1 LEIQLWKETLAP
13 YELAVQELIVK
24 FQYMI
29 REYRQAGLYSPIE
42 QVDGRVKTLSS
53 ILEKA
58 NKKGIPV
65 EEAVDRIEDI
75 AGIRLTCQF
84 VEDITKV
91 SDIIRS
97 RRDMVVV
104 DEVDYITNRKKSGYR
119 SYHMIV
125 NYEVQTIYGI
135 KRIPVEIQIRTMAM
149 NFWATIEHSLQYKYK
164 GNVPEHIRERLSN
177 SAEAVLSLDSEMS
190 SIREEVMAAQQL
202 FREKANVVADILNN
216 IQALYRSENKEA
228 MLNIQD
234 EFYNL
239 YKTGTLEELEDFCS
253 RLDAIAARRNVQ
265 KLN

>member
-1 LEIQLWKETLAP
+1 MEIQLWKETLAP

-58 NKKGIPV
+58 NKKRIPV

>member
-1 LEIQLWKETLAP
+1 MEIQLWKETLAP

-97 RRDMVVV
+97 RRDMAVV

-149 NFWATIEHSLQYKYK
+149 NF
-164 GNVPEHIRERLSN
+164 
-177 SAEAVLSLDSEMS
+177 
-190 SIREEVMAAQQL
+190 
-202 FREKANVVADILNN
+202 
-216 IQALYRSENKEA
+216 
-228 MLNIQD
+228 
-234 EFYNL
+234 
-239 YKTGTLEELEDFCS
+239 
-253 RLDAIAARRNVQ
+253 
-265 KLN
+265 

>member
-1 LEIQLWKETLAP
+1 
-13 YELAVQELIVK
+13 
-24 FQYMI
+24 M
-29 REYRQAGLYSPIE
+29 
-42 QVDGRVKTLSS
+42 
-53 ILEKA
+53 
-58 NKKGIPV
+58 
-65 EEAVDRIEDI
+65 
-75 AGIRLTCQF
+75 
-84 VEDITKV
+84 
-91 SDIIRS
+91 
-97 RRDMVVV
+97 
-104 DEVDYITNRKKSGYR
+104 
-119 SYHMIV
+119 
-125 NYEVQTIYGI
+125 
-135 KRIPVEIQIRTMAM
+135 
-149 NFWATIEHSLQYKYK
+149 
-164 GNVPEHIRERLSN
+164 PEHIRERLSS